1 MKVAKIWKDFFLAS
15 RLVICLAVILASG
28 CPACGYRLAPTP
40 EARELPFRTI
50 GVPLFR
56 NDTQEPRIE
65 NELTAAFR
73 SRLLEVRAVRFAPV
87 EEADAVLRGRISSV
101 QVSPVAV
108 SEQFFA
114 MEYRIEVTLSL
125 LLEEREGGNILAR
138 LDSLREE
145 ARFYASSDPL
155 LAQDNRR
162 EAILKLSRNVA
173 ARAVDAILLGF

>member
-15 RLVICLAVILASG
+15 RLGVCLAVVVTAG

-40 EARELPFRTI
+40 ESRSLPFRTVS
-50 GVPLFR
+50 VPLFR

-73 SRLLEVRAVRFAPV
+73 SRLLEVPAVRLARA
-87 EEADAVLRGRISSV
+87 EEADAVLRGRISAV
-101 QVSPVAV
+101 QVTPVAV

-125 LLEEREGGNILAR
+125 LLEQREGGKILAR

-145 ARFYASSDPL
+145 ARFYASSDAL
-155 LAQDNRR
+155 LAQDNRS
-162 EAILKLSRNVA
+162 EAILRLSRSLA
-173 ARAVDAILLGF
+173 ARAWDAILLGF